1 MTTLLVGY
9 PILVAASGLW
19 WRVWLVWM
27 TTAMAMLAYIWLY
40 LDAAISWRDGRLHW
54 NPSPDL
60 EHSNIF
66 VAGVL
71 LIGYVVARAGQANS
85 AAEPVLRTAA
95 ECVIVQR
102 ALRHK
107 FA

>member
-1 MTTLLVGY
+1 MTTLMVGY

-27 TTAMAMLAYIWLY
+27 TTAMAMVAYILLY
-40 LDAAISWRDGRLHW
+40 LDAAISWRTGRMLW

-66 VAGVL
+66 LAGVL
-71 LIGYVVARAGQANS
+71 LIGYVVARQVKRILLLSQYYEHRPGT
-85 AAEPVLRTAA
+85 RD
-95 ECVIVQR
+95 C
-102 ALRHK
+102 
-107 FA
+107 